1 MSRNGGH
8 GTTAAIE
15 KSSFGSTRDGRAV
28 DLYTMRNARGLTV
41 RFMSYGGI
49 ITRIDAPDRAG
60 RMADITLGFDTL
72 AHYQQRGAAHFGA
85 LVGRYANRIGG
96 ARFSL
101 DGREY
106 RLAANNGHNSL
117 HGGTRG
123 FNEAVWMVAPRPM
136 ADGVG
141 ATLSHVSPDGDEGYP
156 GTLSVTVGYALT
168 DSNELHIE
176 YEATTDRP
184 TVVNLTNHAYFNLAG
199 NGSGSVADH
208 LIAIDADHYTP
219 IDATLIPTGAI
230 EPVPGTPLDFR
241 HPVPIGARL
250 RSAHEQMVRARGYDH
265 NFVLNKPAD
274 GALSLAAR
282 VHEPTRGRI
291 LEVLTT
297 EPGVQFYTG
306 NFLDGTLIGS
316 GGTTY
321 RQTDGFALE
330 TQHFPDSPNRPNF
343 PSTELRPGQVF
354 QSRTI
359 FRFLT
364 DCEPQGEYAH
374 AE

>member
-1 MSRNGGH
+1 MT
-8 GTTAAIE
+8 TTASIE
-15 KSSFGSTRDGRAV
+15 KSAFGSTRDGRAV
-28 DLYTMRNARGLTV
+28 DLYTMANASGLTV

-60 RMADITLGFDTL
+60 RTADITLGFDSL
-72 AHYQQRGAAHFGA
+72 AEYEQRGAAHFGA

-106 RLAANNGHNSL
+106 RLAANNGPNSL
-117 HGGTRG
+117 HGGTHG
-123 FNEAVWMVAPRPM
+123 FNEAVWTVAPRPT

-141 ATLSHVSPDGDEGYP
+141 ATLSHVSPDGDEDYP
-156 GTLSVTVGYALT
+156 GTLTVTVAYVLT
-168 DSNELHIE
+168 DSGELHID
-176 YEATTDRP
+176 YEATTDKP
-184 TVVNLTNHAYFNLAG
+184 TIVNLTNHAYFNLGG

-208 LIAIDADHYTP
+208 LAAIDADHYTP
-219 IDATLIPTGAI
+219 IGETLIPTGTIA
-230 EPVPGTPLDFR
+230 PVAGTPLDFR
-241 HPVPIGARL
+241 HPVPIGARV
-250 RSAHEQMVRARGYDH
+250 RSPHEQMVRARGYDH

-274 GALSLAAR
+274 DALSLAAR
-282 VHEPTRGRI
+282 VHDPQSGRI

-306 NFLDGTLIGS
+306 NSLDGTLVGS
-316 GGTTY
+316 GGATY

-354 QSRTI
+354 KSRTT

-364 DCEPQGEYAH
+364 DCGPQGEQAH

>member
-1 MSRNGGH
+1 MSGNDGCEVAG
-8 GTTAAIE
+8 AIE
-15 KSSFGSTRDGRAV
+15 KSTFGSTRDGRAV
-28 DLYTMRNARGLTV
+28 DLYTMRNARGITV
-41 RFMSYGGI
+41 GFMSYGGI
-49 ITRIDAPDRAG
+49 ITRLDVPDRTG
-60 RMADITLGFDTL
+60 RMANITLGFDSL
-72 AHYQQRGAAHFGA
+72 AHYEQRGAAHFGA

-106 RLAANNGHNSL
+106 RLAANNGPNSL
-117 HGGTRG
+117 HGGTHG
-123 FNEAVWMVAPRPM
+123 FNEAVWTVEPRHT
-136 ADGVG
+136 ANGVG
-141 ATLSHVSPDGDEGYP
+141 AKLSHVSPDGDEGYP
-156 GTLSVTVGYALT
+156 GTLNVTVAYALNN
-168 DSNELHIE
+168 SGELHID
-176 YEATTDRP
+176 YEATTDKP

-208 LIAIDADHYTP
+208 LIAINADHYTP

-230 EPVPGTPLDFR
+230 ESVAGTPLDFR
-241 HPVPIGARL
+241 RAVPIGARL
-250 RSAHEQMVRARGYDH
+250 RSSHEQLLRARGYDH

-282 VHEPTRGRI
+282 VHEAKYGRV

-306 NFLDGTLIGS
+306 NFLDGTLVGS
-316 GGTTY
+316 AGTTY

-354 QSRTI
+354 KSRTI

-364 DCEPQGEYAH
+364 DCGPQGEQLH